1 MAKYTYE
8 IERLEN
14 QDMLS
19 GAIETYKTGAMSAV
33 EIMAAVVDEIYQNS
47 LAVGEITEIKATS
60 TREGYFLVYANGA
73 QDRIFAKVRKQD
85 DG

>member
-8 IERLEN
+8 IERFEN
-14 QDMLS
+14 GEKLR
-19 GAIETYKTGAMSAV
+19 GCVETHKTGAMCAV
-33 EIMAAVVDEIYQNS
+33 EIMAAVVDEIYQKC
-47 LAVGEITEIKATS
+47 LAMGEITEIKTTI
-60 TREGYFLVYANGA
+60 TREGYFLAYANGA